1 MIRVLIIDEVPLICS
16 VLASMLKEEP
26 DLEVVGCATTLEEA
40 KLYLE
45 QCDLAMV
52 STTMPDDAALQ
63 LIRSLAKADSSV
75 KVVAIGLA
83 ESEEIIIPYIEAG
96 IAGYVLR
103 DDSVEEL
110 LQKIRAI
117 YGGEAPVSSQIAAA
131 LMQRVAELK
140 ELCPDA
146 AGDPESL
153 EALTPRER
161 EVLDLLQQNRS
172 NQEIAERLVIELGTV
187 KNHVHNI
194 LKKLNLTSRR
204 DVTRIQTSNSLEEEK
219 RP

>member
-1 MIRVLIIDEVPLICS
+1 
-16 VLASMLKEEP
+16 
-26 DLEVVGCATTLEEA
+26 
-40 KLYLE
+40 
-45 QCDLAMV
+45 MV
-52 STTMPDDAALQ
+52 STTIPGDAALQ
-63 LIRSLAKADSSV
+63 LIRSLAKADSSI

-83 ESEEIIIPYIEAG
+83 ESEEVIIPYIEAG

-117 YGGEAPVSSQIAAA
+117 HRGEAPVSSQIAAA

-140 ELCPDA
+140 ELCPEPTGEA
-146 AGDPESL
+146 ETL

-204 DVTRIQTSNSLEEEK
+204 DVTRIQTPDSPQEEK
-219 RP
+219 K